1 MKIIGI
7 RKAVQDIK
15 GVPKGFHVEVWS
27 ERNEKGDVEV
37 WTSEYLSQNSWTTNH
52 PVSQKCLDRYMSEVY
67 MMEDE
72 DISLT
77 EQIRRAVAEVYGS

>member
-27 ERNEKGDVEV
+27 EKNERGDVEV
-37 WTSEYLSQNSWTTNH
+37 WTSEYLSQNSWTINH
-52 PVSQKCLDRYMSEVY
+52 PASHKCLDGLMSQVY
-67 MMEDE
+67 MMENGE
-72 DISLT
+72 VSVT
-77 EQIRRAVAEVYGS
+77 EQIRRAVAEVYGN

>member
-27 ERNEKGDVEV
+27 EKNEKGDVEV
-37 WTSEYLSQNSWTTNH
+37 WTSEYLSQNSWTINH
-52 PVSQKCLDRYMSEVY
+52 PASHKCLDSYMSQVY
-67 MMEDE
+67 MMENGE
-72 DISLT
+72 VSVT
-77 EQIRRAVAEVYGS
+77 EQIRRAVAEVYGN

>member
-52 PVSQKCLDRYMSEVY
+52 PINQKCLDRFMSEVY
-67 MMEDE
+67 MMEDGE
-72 DISLT
+72 VSVT
-77 EQIRRAVAEVYGS
+77 EQIRRAVAEVYGN

>member
-27 ERNEKGDVEV
+27 EKNEKGDVEV
-37 WTSEYLSQNSWTTNH
+37 WTSEYLSQNSWTINH
-52 PVSQKCLDRYMSEVY
+52 PASHKRLDGLMSQVY
-67 MMEDE
+67 MMEDG
-72 DISLT
+72 DISIT
-77 EQIRRAVAEVYGS
+77 EQIRRAVAEVYGN